1 MEKIIPWTC
10 VRIFNVKCEACH
22 FKRMKSNKQ
31 IIHNDC
37 HFCFN
42 FTLVGGFTPG
52 ITDPVDQESPLR
64 NKPSKSYQSNESTP
78 EMSDKTREKRSTSTA
93 SATPASNPSKSQTG
107 SPHLPHCPFVHDVA
121 VERLPQLPT
130 DLASLIDD
138 GFLHCWKS
146 GVCLRHPLLF
156 LLLHCVPDQ
165 EDTDRQLVITEV
177 SPCPQG
183 RRVLS
188 FVVDHIDTL
197 IREWY
202 QELSTTDGLQPKV
215 RHLIPCMVC
224 ERLGFEGLKSH
235 KFTFTDCQLQSSKAD
250 TISCP
255 KHPRLR
261 VNLHQVAPDI
271 MFHDLDADLLLSH
284 DEITYED
291 TDSNR
296 LGTGGFGKVLCLVGL
311 TGSGNS
317 NKACF
322 GGENSSGN
330 QEIL

>member
-1 MEKIIPWTC
+1 MADEI
-10 VRIFNVKCEACH
+10 
-22 FKRMKSNKQ
+22 
-31 IIHNDC
+31 
-37 HFCFN
+37 
-42 FTLVGGFTPG
+42 
-52 ITDPVDQESPLR
+52 
-64 NKPSKSYQSNESTP
+64 
-78 EMSDKTREKRSTSTA
+78 REKRSSSTTSG
-93 SATPASNPSKSQTG
+93 TPAFNPDSKSESQPG
-107 SPHLPHCPFVHDVA
+107 SPHLPHCPFVGDFP

-146 GVCLRHPLLF
+146 GVCLRHPRLF
-156 LLLHCVPDQ
+156 LLLHCVPDR

-183 RRVLS
+183 QRVLS

-202 QELSTTDGLQPKV
+202 QELSFTDGLQPKV
-215 RHLIPCMVC
+215 RQLIPCMVC

-271 MFHDLDADLLLSH
+271 MFHDVDADLLLSL

-291 TDSNR
+291 SDSNR
-296 LGTGGFGKVLCLVGL
+296 LGTGGFGKVLYLRSDGD
-311 TGSGNS
+311 
-317 NKACF
+317 
-322 GGENSSGN
+322 
-330 QEIL
+330 